1 VKTVFVDT
9 SALLALLVPTDI
21 NHARA
26 RRAFTSLA
34 ADEAQL
40 ITTSYTLVEC
50 YALIGRR
57 LGLEALIR
65 FRADFAPLLNVAW
78 IGSDE
83 HEQGLDLLEESGSA
97 KLSLVDTVSFV
108 VARDHDVQ
116 DVFAFDPH
124 FTKAGF
130 TAVS

>member
-9 SALLALLVPTDI
+9 SALLALLVPTDV

-26 RRAFTSLA
+26 RRVFTKLA
-34 ADEAQL
+34 ANETQL
-40 ITTSYTLVEC
+40 VTTSYTLVEC

-57 LGLEALIR
+57 LGLDALIK

-78 IGSDE
+78 VGSDE
-83 HEQGLDLLEESGSA
+83 HERGLDVLEASHSA
-97 KLSLVDTVSFV
+97 KLSLVDAVSFV
-108 VARDHDVQ
+108 VARDRDVQ
-116 DVFAFDPH
+116 DIFAFDPH

-130 TAVS
+130 TVVG